1 MKKAILV
8 LAVLVGLGATPSSAG
23 DWTLRLAGA
32 WVDTNA
38 GFDIVEPE
46 EEIFGAIRVGGAP
59 GLALSIE
66 RRVGPHLGLKIAA
79 TVTSLPATFT
89 ITKSGATFR
98 DDDDLD
104 VVPVALSMTWH
115 PWRAHRLD
123 PWLGLGG
130 AWVHF
135 GDVRFFESEGANG
148 DDDLGWTIEAG
159 MDLRHDPKG
168 RFGATIAVVYVAADF
183 AGVEQDEP
191 DRGRTPVDTTTI
203 QVGLS
208 VRLGKG

>member
-79 TVTSLPATFT
+79 TVTSLPATENSLLRALPSARKRRSSADPVPNMWSRP
-89 ITKSGATFR
+89 IVASHP
-98 DDDDLD
+98 D
-104 VVPVALSMTWH
+104 VNQLPLVFP
-115 PWRAHRLD
+115 PDYRK
-123 PWLGLGG
+123 
-130 AWVHF
+130 
-135 GDVRFFESEGANG
+135 NN
-148 DDDLGWTIEAG
+148 I
-159 MDLRHDPKG
+159 
-168 RFGATIAVVYVAADF
+168 IA
-183 AGVEQDEP
+183 DE
-191 DRGRTPVDTTTI
+191 DRI
-203 QVGLS
+203 LMH
-208 VRLGKG
+208 